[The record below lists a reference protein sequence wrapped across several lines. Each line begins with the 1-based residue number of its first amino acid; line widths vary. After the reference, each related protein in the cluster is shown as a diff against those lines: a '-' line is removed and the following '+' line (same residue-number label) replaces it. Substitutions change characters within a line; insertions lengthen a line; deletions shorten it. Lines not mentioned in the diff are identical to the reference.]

1 MVTNIQHLV
10 KCTMDAP

>member
-10 KCTMDAP
+10 RCTMDAP